1 MTKAPAAS
9 VPQAKTHARRHCLYR
24 FRSSYYRKFYLQWFS
39 RIIVFLDTQL
49 NEFVIMSRTFA
60 PNFVVAILCVTMCIA
75 YEDDEEQFRDFNDI
89 LPHRSRHEKWQSRDD
104 SSEIVK
110 LAMPGVHP
118 TKVKRVFSI
127 HGLGV
132 TIEINNWA
140 NSRYIIFI

>member
-1 MTKAPAAS
+1 
-9 VPQAKTHARRHCLYR
+9 
-24 FRSSYYRKFYLQWFS
+24 
-39 RIIVFLDTQL
+39 
-49 NEFVIMSRTFA
+49 MSRTFS

-89 LPHRSRHEKWQSRDD
+89 LLHRSRPEKWQSRDD

-127 HGLGV
+127 HGFGV
-132 TIEINNWA
+132 TIDIGPILRYYWA
-140 NSRYIIFI
+140 NSRYIIFLKFHPN